1 MTYGANNTG
10 STVTNYVKVSG
21 TDNNGN
27 TQFATFVITQTG
39 INPAISISPSS
50 RTVASSDTST
60 TYTITS
66 TDVSNLTM
74 STSSLWVT
82 NYQIN
87 NGTLS
92 VTFGANSTSSQRSA
106 TLTVSGTTSLG
117 TTVSDSV
124 TLIQEAP
131 QGEAGSITVNPDS
144 RTLNPT
150 EASCMYVVTYENI
163 SSALSVSV
171 TGDVN
176 ITDYHL
182 SEEDFGYYL

>member
-1 MTYGANNTG
+1 MTTTALWI
-10 STVTNYVKVSG
+10 
-21 TDNNGN
+21 TD
-27 TQFATFVITQTG
+27 
-39 INPAISISPSS
+39 
-50 RTVASSDTST
+50 
-60 TYTITS
+60 
-66 TDVSNLTM
+66 
-74 STSSLWVT
+74 
-82 NYQIN
+82 YQIN
-87 NGTLS
+87 NGVLS
-92 VTFGANSTSSQRSA
+92 VTFGTNSTSSQRSA

-163 SSALSVSV
+163 SSALSVTV

-182 SEEDFGYYL
+182 SDEDFGYYLWVTTADNTGTSDLTSTFTISGTDDLGVTRTATATLLKKAPVAGSITIEP